1 MLQVT
6 ASHSHIQNDQY
17 MDTFAQGLRHLDIG
31 DRTEQESVAMKTS
44 SRPFQCD
51 VDTSKPERAEAI
63 SVYNGEPHAHEQAA
77 ITPSEY
83 HSHLPG
89 TVADGWIAGPVNET
103 GMTSNM
109 RQAHFLAPL
118 SYQVYT
124 LQVPHW
130 K

>member
-1 MLQVT
+1 MRQVT
-6 ASHSHIQNDQY
+6 ASHSHIQNDLY
-17 MDTFAQGLRHLDIG
+17 MDNFAQGLRHLDIA
-31 DRTEQESVAMKTS
+31 DSAQNESVAMKTS
-44 SRPFQCD
+44 SRPFQRD
-51 VDTSKPERAEAI
+51 AGTSKPERTEAI
-63 SVYNGEPHAHEQAA
+63 SVYNGEPHAHEKAA

-109 RQAHFLAPL
+109 RQTYFLVPL

-124 LQVPHW
+124 LQAPHW